1 MSSKRQTWTNT
12 QLDEEKDW
20 ISKNS
25 EFMWW
30 NFSLRD

>member
-1 MSSKRQTWTNT
+1 MSSKRQIWTHT

-20 ISKNS
+20 IGIYS

-30 NFSLRD
+30 DFCLRD